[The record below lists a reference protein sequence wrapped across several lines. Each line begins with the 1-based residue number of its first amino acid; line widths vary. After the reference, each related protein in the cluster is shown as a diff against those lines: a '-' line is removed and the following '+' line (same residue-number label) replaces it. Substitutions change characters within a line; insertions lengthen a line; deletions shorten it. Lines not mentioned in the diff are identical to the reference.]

1 MSSLFQFLR
10 RRTERVVDSIAFW
23 PTVLGLA
30 FVLLAVALRSFS
42 TEAFIVRAS
51 EAAPFLFVQDRTVSL
66 SLLTT
71 LIGGIISLMVFSFSM
86 VMVLLS
92 NASANLTP
100 RLLPSLIESTRHQVV
115 LGFYLGTLL
124 YCIII
129 AMGFGVA
136 VDGDTPPSLA
146 VALAVG
152 FGFAC
157 LALFIYF
164 IHGVSR
170 SIQVGVVLEE
180 VHQRTM
186 AGLARQL
193 GEEED
198 TQRLD
203 GPFPELDAW
212 HVLPAWRSGF
222 VQGIAAETL
231 AAFAK
236 THHTALAFVTE
247 PGSYVVAGEPLL
259 YCERALSHEALASA
273 QLRRGVFFGG
283 RTEAF
288 DYYGAGLERT
298 VEVALKAL
306 SPGIND
312 PGTAVEAIERLRDVF
327 AAATATVAQRVV
339 RDDADA
345 PRFYQR
351 LPPWTEL
358 LERHL
363 AALQAYGREDPQTQA
378 ALRRLRKTLLLRL
391 AERPS
396 TSTSVAQLEHL
407 FRGRALDTST

>member
-1 MSSLFQFLR
+1 MSSLLQFVR
-10 RRTERVVDSIAFW
+10 RRGERVFDSIAFW
-23 PTVLGLA
+23 PTVLALA
-30 FVLLAVALRSFS
+30 FVTLAVCLRTFS
-42 TEAFIVRAS
+42 TRAFILEAS
-51 EAAPFLFVQDRTVSL
+51 EAAPFLFVQDRNVSL

-100 RLLPSLIESTRHQVV
+100 RLLPSLIGSTRHQVV

-124 YCIII
+124 YCIVI

-170 SIQVGVVLEE
+170 SIQVGVVLEQ
-180 VHQRTM
+180 VHERTM
-186 AGLARQL
+186 EGLNTQIR
-193 GEEED
+193 EEQE

-212 HVLPAWRSGF
+212 HLIPAWRSGF

-236 THHTALAFVTE
+236 THYTALASVTE
-247 PGSYVVAGEPLL
+247 PGSYVVTGEPLL
-259 YCERALSHEALASA
+259 YSQEPLPHEALDGPE
-273 QLRRGVFFGG
+273 LKRGVFFGG

-288 DYYGAGLERT
+288 DYYAAGVERT

-327 AAATATVAQRVV
+327 AAASATVARRVV
-339 RDDADA
+339 RDDTGA

-351 LPPWTEL
+351 LPPWTDV

-363 AALQAYGREDPQTQA
+363 AALQAYGKDDPQTQA
-378 ALRRLRKTLLLRL
+378 ALRRLRQSVLLRA
-391 AERPS
+391 AERPGPS
-396 TSTSVAQLEHL
+396 PSVTQLERL
-407 FRGRALDTST
+407 FDAHAINTPT